1 MKTGLIWLALPVL
14 TVVTWLGL
22 NAQGKAAAP
31 AAVAFVSPQR
41 IGKETPQGK
50 ATLARVQA
58 AQQTH
63 NTAIKARQDALEAT
77 RRQLAGTTA
86 PESRARLQALGQQQT
101 LELQSTLVKAQAEQ
115 QELARQ
121 ANVDLLKA
129 VQSAVADV
137 VKDRQIQVVLNSET
151 AVIWA
156 SPSIDLTDAVIA
168 RMNAAPPAPAKK

>member
-31 AAVAFVSPQR
+31 GAVAYVSTQR
-41 IGKETPQGK
+41 IGKETAQGK
-50 ATLARVQA
+50 ATMARVQA
-58 AQQTH
+58 AQQAH

-86 PESRARLQALGQQQT
+86 ADSRARLQAQGQQQT
-101 LELQSTLVKAQAEQ
+101 LELQSTLVKAQTEQ

-121 ANVDLLKA
+121 ATADLLKA

-137 VKDRQIQVVLNSET
+137 VKDRQVQVVLNSEN

-168 RMNAAPPAPAKK
+168 RMNATPQVPPAK

>member
-31 AAVAFVSPQR
+31 AAVAYVSTQR
-41 IGKETPQGK
+41 IGKETAQGK

-58 AQQTH
+58 AQQAH
-63 NTAIKARQDALEAT
+63 NTAIKARQDALEVT
-77 RRQLAGTTA
+77 RRQLGGTA
-86 PESRARLQALGQQQT
+86 AAESRARLQALGQQQT
-101 LELQSTLVKAQAEQ
+101 LELQSTLVKAQTEQ
-115 QELARQ
+115 QELARE
-121 ANVDLLKA
+121 ANAELLKK

-156 SPSIDLTDAVIA
+156 SPSVDLTDAVIA
-168 RMNAAPPAPAKK
+168 RMNASPQAPPAK